1 MNEPTHAEKFWLNRS
16 DMQRLLDV
24 LNANGYEI
32 IGPKVDQGA
41 IVYDRLNSATE
52 LPQGFTDHQEPG
64 KYRLVENGDAFWFN
78 YAVGPHSWKKFLTP
92 PLLQLLKVKKSVDG
106 LSIDEVVQPRR
117 RFAFLGVRG
126 CELAALAIQDRVWNT
141 PEHSDSLYQQRRS
154 DALIIAIHCA
164 SPASTCF
171 CTSMKTGPACR
182 QGFDIAMME
191 LSEGFVI
198 EVGSQA
204 GDWLLEKLP
213 VRLATS
219 AEIQQAQ
226 LRSQEAVEK
235 ITKTMPHVDE
245 HRELSSKLKHPHWK
259 EVASRCLSCANC
271 TMVCPTCFCHSVEEV
286 SDLNSGDITRQ
297 RQWDSCFNLDF
308 SYTSGTPIRDTIA
321 SRYRQWLT
329 HKLGT
334 WFDQFETSGC
344 VGCGRCITWC
354 PVGID
359 LTKEVATLF
368 EDPSNA

>member
-1 MNEPTHAEKFWLNRS
+1 MNEPNQVEKFWLNRS
-16 DMQRLLDV
+16 DMQRLLDI
-24 LNANGYEI
+24 LGENGYEI

-41 IVYDRLNSATE
+41 IVYDRINSTAE
-52 LPQGFTDHQEPG
+52 LPQGFSDQQEPG
-64 KYRLVENGDAFWFN
+64 SYRLLENGDEFWFN

-92 PLLQLLKVKKSVDG
+92 PLLPLLKVKKSDDG
-106 LSIDEVVQPRR
+106 LTIDEVLQPRR

-126 CELAALAIQDRVWNT
+126 CELAALAIQDRVWNS
-141 PEHSDSLYQQRRS
+141 PEHSDSLYQQRRA
-154 DALIIAIHCA
+154 DAFIIAVHCA
-164 SPASTCF
+164 TPAATCF

-182 QGFDIAMME
+182 HGFDIAIME
-191 LSEGFVI
+191 LNAGFVI
-198 EVGSQA
+198 EAGSQA
-204 GDWLLEKLP
+204 GVWLLEKLP
-213 VRLATS
+213 VRVATDN
-219 AEIQQAQ
+219 EIQQAQ
-226 LRSQEAVEK
+226 LRSQKAVEK
-235 ITKTMPHVDE
+235 ITKTMLHVDK
-245 HRELSSKLKHPHWK
+245 HRELSDKLKHPHWK
-259 EVASRCLSCANC
+259 DVASRCLSCANC

-308 SYTSGTPIRDTIA
+308 SYTSGTPVRDTIA

-368 EDPSNA
+368 EDPSNG